1 MPGNARAERDHH
13 PVLEVL
19 DREDG
24 SRAAGT
30 LVLHCGLDAALRGL
44 YGSMCVMDSQTRRDF
59 WIMMVSTLVT
69 VAVATI
75 TFAVFSQVH

>member
-1 MPGNARAERDHH
+1 M
-13 PVLEVL
+13 
-19 DREDG
+19 
-24 SRAAGT
+24 
-30 LVLHCGLDAALRGL
+30 LHCGLDAALRAL
-44 YGSMCVMDSQTRRDF
+44 YGSMCVMDSQTRHDF